1 MVGIAGDGRGKQNT
15 AYKRQ
20 GLRQSASHPDQ

>member
-1 MVGIAGDGRGKQNT
+1 VIGLTETHVT

-20 GLRQSASHPDQ
+20 GL